1 MLAWWNSIFFSVLDY
16 PVSYLEF
23 LATISGLICV
33 WLAAK
38 NNILTWPI
46 GIINIVTSFI
56 IYYQVALYSDVFLQ
70 VYFFVTAIYGWYF
83 WNQQK
88 TIIKKISQ
96 LTLKSKIACT
106 SIIIITTLILG
117 YGMSQIHFYFPKLFP
132 VPAAYPYAD
141 TLVAVASIVANFLM
155 AKRILENWVLWI
167 FVDLLACYLYYTKG
181 IKFIALEYVVFTALA
196 AYGLYAWMKERKRY
210 SLPSRASGSGP

>member
-1 MLAWWNSIFFSVLDY
+1 MIDWLNGIFFSVLNY
-16 PVSYLEF
+16 SVSYLEF
-23 LATISGLICV
+23 LATISGLVCV

-70 VYFFVTAIYGWYF
+70 IYFFITAIYGWYF

-88 TIIKKISQ
+88 GIVKKITM
-96 LTLKSKIACT
+96 LTSKKRIIYIIVIAFAT
-106 SIIIITTLILG
+106 IALG
-117 YGMSQIHFYFPKLFP
+117 YGMSHIHIYFPKLFS

-141 TLVAVASIVANFLM
+141 TLVAVASIIANFLM

-167 FVDLLACYLYYTKG
+167 FVDVLACYLYYTKG

-196 AYGLYAWMKERKRY
+196 SYGLYGWWKEK
-210 SLPSRASGSGP
+210 SGYTSK

>member
-1 MLAWWNSIFFSVLDY
+1 MLEWWNSIFFSVLNY

-23 LATISGLICV
+23 LATISGLACV

-46 GIINIVTSFI
+46 GIINIFTSFV

-70 VYFFVTAIYGWYF
+70 IYFFVTAIYGWYF

-88 TIIKKISQ
+88 NMVKK
-96 LTLKSKIACT
+96 
-106 SIIIITTLILG
+106 ITTLTLNSKIMYASIILVATFVLG
-117 YGMSQIHFYFPKLFP
+117 YGMTQIHFYFPKLFP

-141 TLVAVASIVANFLM
+141 TLVAVASIFANFLM
-155 AKRILENWVLWI
+155 AKRILENWMLWI
-167 FVDLLACYLYYTKG
+167 FVDVLACYLYYTKG

-196 AYGLYAWMKERKRY
+196 SYGLYGWWKEKSRY
-210 SLPSRASGSGP
+210 TSK